1 MADSK
6 TTVSSPENARA
17 ESVRVAD
24 MASTRD
30 VPIWKYI
37 WRHSLTQMML
47 LSIQAFCGPAM
58 SDAIAGLGGGGLAT
72 PQVSNIS
79 TALRYAALA
88 FTCFM
93 GGPIVNKL
101 GVKWALVIGS
111 MSFPIQGS
119 AYYCNSKFG
128 NQWAS

>member
-6 TTVSSPENARA
+6 TTVSSPETTRA

-24 MASTRD
+24 MSSTRD

-37 WRHSLTQMML
+37 WRHSLTQMIL

-58 SDAIAGLGGGGLAT
+58 SDSIAGLGGGGLAT

-88 FTCFM
+88 F
-93 GGPIVNKL
+93 
-101 GVKWALVIGS
+101 
-111 MSFPIQGS
+111 
-119 AYYCNSKFG
+119 SK
-128 NQWAS
+128 

>member
-6 TTVSSPENARA
+6 TTVPTPENARA
-17 ESVRVAD
+17 ASVRAAD
-24 MASTRD
+24 MSSTRD
-30 VPIWKYI
+30 IPMWKYI
-37 WRHSLTQMML
+37 WQHSLTQMIL

-88 FTCFM
+88 FSEYSSNQM
-93 GGPIVNKL
+93 PLGIVL
-101 GVKWALVIGS
+101 T
-111 MSFPIQGS
+111 
-119 AYYCNSKFG
+119 
-128 NQWAS
+128 